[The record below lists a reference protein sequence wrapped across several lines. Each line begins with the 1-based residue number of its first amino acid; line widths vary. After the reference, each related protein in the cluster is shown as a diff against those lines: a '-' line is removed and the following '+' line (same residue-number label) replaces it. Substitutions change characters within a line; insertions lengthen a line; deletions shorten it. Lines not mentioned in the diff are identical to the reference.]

1 MVTYFISPYNPPQ
14 WVGTSELKIVPDIY
28 SELLK
33 KHWLDI
39 TIFRGSTD
47 EHHLLRWEIPS
58 RRLEGQLMGEAT
70 DYGQVVSFSGSASD
84 VVEFALWHRSVML
97 QEHVLYFFSEG
108 LGVRLKLEGSYKEME
123 TSLQK
128 ALEVA

>member
-28 SELLK
+28 SDMLK

-39 TIFRGSTD
+39 TIFSGAND

-84 VVEFALWHRSVML
+84 VVEFALWHRSVMP

-108 LGVRLKLEGSYKEME
+108 LGVRLKLEGFQKEME
-123 TSLQK
+123 TSLHK